1 MDRTTSP
8 NDVRSPAAVL
18 IDDTADAGAADVGH
32 EVHVVREVG
41 AAAEIGQ
48 HRSPTLVDRE
58 ERPSRCWAG
67 QVAEILD
74 RRLS

>member
-1 MDRTTSP
+1 MDRATSP

-41 AAAEIGQ
+41 AAAEIGHPQ
-48 HRSPTLVDRE
+48 SNARRAPISLL
-58 ERPSRCWAG
+58 AG
-67 QVAEILD
+67 QVGEILD